1 MVWGPVILV
10 MVIIIGI
17 IWLTRPVATEQREI
31 SQAPVRDLTEYDVT
45 RADGQLVACQPWDIG
60 TGVRGYHWPVPH
72 PKAVLLLQHGYA
84 EYATRYVHEYNQVIR
99 HLLERDISVYA
110 FDLWGHGFSDGIRG
124 VVDVRAAVADH
135 ITAREQLADVTVPVF
150 LYGHSLGGFITV
162 SSVVR
167 QPAHVAGVILT
178 SPAIPHQPP
187 RLFMRMANLLARFW
201 PNSHAPI
208 PSAPVDGLSRDEV
221 FIQRATD
228 DPLIYHGE
236 LTNLVGATALEVAA
250 QNDAHYP
257 EWEAPVLLLHGDG
270 DTWAD
275 VRGTQ
280 RFAEIVEDDDTTLV
294 IYPDGRHQLL
304 SDTDRDQVLHD
315 ILTWLNRRMA

>member
-1 MVWGPVILV
+1 MVWGPIILV

-17 IWLTRPVATEQREI
+17 IWLTRPVGIEQRVI
-31 SQAPVRDLTEYDVT
+31 SDAPIPDLTIYDVT
-45 RADGQLVACQPWDIG
+45 RTDGYHVACQAWDIG
-60 TGVRGYHWPVPH
+60 TGVSGYCWHVAH
-72 PKAVLLLQHGYA
+72 PKAIVLLQHGYA
-84 EYATRYVHEYNQVIR
+84 EYATRYVHEYNRLIP

-110 FDLWGHGFSDGIRG
+110 FDLWGHGYSSGVRG

-135 ITAREQLADVTVPVF
+135 IAARERLADATVPIF
-150 LYGHSLGGFITV
+150 LYGHSLGGFITA

-167 QPAHVAGVILT
+167 QSAQVAGVILT

-187 RLFMRMANLLARFW
+187 RLFMRMANVLARFW
-201 PNSHAPI
+201 PNRHAPI

-250 QNDAHYP
+250 QNDEHYP

-280 RFAEIVEDDDTTLV
+280 RFADIVEDDDTTLI

>member
-1 MVWGPVILV
+1 MVWWPIILV
-10 MVIIIGI
+10 MVIIIGS
-17 IWLTRPVATEQREI
+17 IWLMRPVATEQRPIDEELM
-31 SQAPVRDLTEYDVT
+31 PNLTGYDVV
-45 RADGQLVACQPWDIG
+45 RSDGLHIACQPWDIG
-60 TGVRGYHWPVPH
+60 TGVRGYQWSVPH

-84 EYATRYVHEYNQVIR
+84 EYATRYVHEYNRLIL
-99 HLLERDISVYA
+99 HLLDRDISVYA
-110 FDLWGHGFSDGIRG
+110 FDLWGHGYSGGVRG

-135 ITAREQLADVTVPVF
+135 IAARERLADVTVPIF
-150 LYGHSLGGFITV
+150 LYGHSLGGLITA

-167 QPAHVAGVILT
+167 QPAPIAGVILT
-178 SPAIPHQPP
+178 SPALPHQPP
-187 RLFMRMANLLARFW
+187 RMLMRAANLLARFR
-201 PNSHAPI
+201 PAAYAPL

-236 LTNLVGATALEVAA
+236 LTNMVGATALEVAA
-250 QNDAHYP
+250 QNDELYP
-257 EWEAPVLLLHGDG
+257 KWQAPVLLVHGDG

-280 RFAEIVEDDDTTLV
+280 RFAEIVEGEDTTLIV
-294 IYPDGRHQLL
+294 YPDGRHQLL

-315 ILTWLNRRMA
+315 ILAWLTPRVG